1 MNFKKYS
8 LVLMLL
14 TVTIAGYT
22 QPIIEIDKKI
32 HDFQS
37 LNEGI
42 KYNAEFK
49 ITNIGNEPLIISN
62 VASGCGC
69 ITTSLP
75 KESIKPNDSK
85 IIQVIYNTAG
95 RMGTFTKS
103 VTLTSNSSKDASI
116 LLTIKGVVDNNAKI
130 ISTSNNIVTLK
141 EPMKVVTDNQ
151 YTTIKVGT
159 FQENLESLNKLLENE
174 DVQYGLKKV
183 GDRLKWLTIE
193 VLKASRESN
202 GTIENT
208 SNSNENL
215 EIKKAN
221 DFVNKRLKDLKFEK
235 EFPTI
240 LNIECPCQKYSYP
253 GFWASDVYYYKTKS
267 NKWYQ
272 FGSTFQIFRGGPF
285 NSLEEAIL
293 ETEYK
298 TK

>member
-1 MNFKKYS
+1 
-8 LVLMLL
+8 
-14 TVTIAGYT
+14 
-22 QPIIEIDKKI
+22 
-32 HDFQS
+32 
-37 LNEGI
+37 
-42 KYNAEFK
+42 
-49 ITNIGNEPLIISN
+49 
-62 VASGCGC
+62 
-69 ITTSLP
+69 
-75 KESIKPNDSK
+75 
-85 IIQVIYNTAG
+85 
-95 RMGTFTKS
+95 MGTFTKS

-193 VLKASRESN
+193 VLKASRKSN
-202 GTIENT
+202 GTIENS

-240 LNIECPCQKYSYP
+240 LNIECPCQNIHTLVL
-253 GFWASDVYYYKTKS
+253 G
-267 NKWYQ
+267 
-272 FGSTFQIFRGGPF
+272 
-285 NSLEEAIL
+285 
-293 ETEYK
+293 
-298 TK
+298 

>member
-1 MNFKKYS
+1 MNFKKYT

-14 TVTIAGYT
+14 NFSIAGFS

-32 HDFQS
+32 YDFQS

-42 KYNAEFK
+42 KYNTEFK
-49 ITNIGNEPLIISN
+49 ITNVGNEPLIISN

-69 ITTSLP
+69 ITTSFP
-75 KESIKPNDSK
+75 KEPIKPNDSK
-85 IIQVIYNTAG
+85 TIQVVYNTAG
-95 RMGTFTKS
+95 RMGAFNKS
-103 VTLTSNSSKDASI
+103 VTLTSNSTSDASI
-116 LLTIKGVVDNNAKI
+116 ILNIKGNVDNKAKI
-130 ISTSNNIVTLK
+130 SSNNNNIVTLN

-151 YTTIKVGT
+151 NTTIKVGT
-159 FQENLESLNKLLENE
+159 FQENLESLNKLMENK

-183 GDRLKWLTIE
+183 GDGLKWLTIE
-193 VLKASRESN
+193 VLKASSESN
-202 GTIENT
+202 G
-208 SNSNENL
+208 SSVNSNTENL

-221 DFVNKRLKDLKFEK
+221 EFVNKRLKDIKFEK
-235 EFPTI
+235 TFETI
-240 LNIECPCQKYSYP
+240 LNLECPCQKYSYP
-253 GFWASDVYYYKTKS
+253 GFWASDIYYYKTKS

-272 FGSTFQIFRGGPF
+272 FGSSFQIFRGGPF